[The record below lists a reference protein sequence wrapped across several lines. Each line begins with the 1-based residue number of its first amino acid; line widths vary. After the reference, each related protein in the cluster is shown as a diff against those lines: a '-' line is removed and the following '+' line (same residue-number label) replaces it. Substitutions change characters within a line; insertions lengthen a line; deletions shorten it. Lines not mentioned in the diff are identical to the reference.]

1 MFSESR
7 KAKVFLKRDD
17 IYYRGGYEMKF
28 EFIRKDNFGRV
39 IEIVSYSAPS
49 SLQAVIDS
57 LDIATACKLLDGAC
71 ELGIAIRVK

>member
-1 MFSESR
+1 
-7 KAKVFLKRDD
+7 
-17 IYYRGGYEMKF
+17 MKF

-49 SLQAVIDS
+49 SLQDVISS

-71 ELGIAIRVK
+71 ELGIAIRIK